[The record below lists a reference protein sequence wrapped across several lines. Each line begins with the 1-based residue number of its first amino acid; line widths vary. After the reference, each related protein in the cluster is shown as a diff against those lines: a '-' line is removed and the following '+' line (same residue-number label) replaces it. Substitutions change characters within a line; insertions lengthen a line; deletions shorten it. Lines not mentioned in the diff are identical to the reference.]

1 VRALEEGQLLMTRMA
16 EHVRASHNSADAR
29 ELIDRANEARHQSEA
44 IRKLVMRRE
53 PVAEANKS

>member
-1 VRALEEGQLLMTRMA
+1 MTRMA